1 MGEYILR
8 ALGQVFIFITFPL
21 SVWFCFRQVQQYEKA
36 VIFRLGRNLDGSV
49 RGPGLFFFNPLL
61 DEIHTVD
68 LRTITFDIP
77 PQLVLSND
85 SLSVRVNG
93 VVYYHVADPLKVVN
107 NVMSYHHATSLLAQ
121 TTLRNIIGHQ
131 TLNET
136 LRLREQLSEQIREIL
151 DAATDPWGI
160 KIERV
165 ELKDISVPEQMQR
178 SMAIEAEAERDAR
191 AKVIAAEGERQAASI
206 LRNAAQI
213 MMESPASIQLK
224 QLSTLNN
231 VAAERDS
238 TIYFPIPVELM
249 PNPAAF
255 SMKKLS

>member
-1 MGEYILR
+1 
-8 ALGQVFIFITFPL
+8 
-21 SVWFCFRQVQQYEKA
+21 
-36 VIFRLGRNLDGSV
+36 
-49 RGPGLFFFNPLL
+49 
-61 DEIHTVD
+61 
-68 LRTITFDIP
+68 
-77 PQLVLSND
+77 
-85 SLSVRVNG
+85 
-93 VVYYHVADPLKVVN
+93 
-107 NVMSYHHATSLLAQ
+107 MSYHHATSLLAQ

-151 DAATDPWGI
+151 DQATDPWGI

-224 QLSTLNN
+224 QLSVLNN

-249 PNPAAF
+249 PSPAAF
-255 SMKKLS
+255 ALKKLS

>member
-1 MGEYILR
+1 MSNTLMDRDLETQKERSSFLYQVPPSEGPGFGEYLLR
-8 ALGQVFIFITFPL
+8 GLGQLFILITFPI
-21 SVWFCFRQVQQYEKA
+21 SIWFCFRQVQQYEKA
-36 VIFRLGRNLDGSV
+36 VIFRLGRNLDGAV
-49 RGPGLFFFNPLL
+49 RGPGLFLFNPLL

-107 NVMSYHHATSLLAQ
+107 NVVSYHHATSLLAQ

-151 DAATDPWGI
+151 DEATDPWGVKVFDLFFFI
-160 KIERV
+160 V
-165 ELKDISVPEQMQR
+165 SPHLSISSQ
-178 SMAIEAEAERDAR
+178 
-191 AKVIAAEGERQAASI
+191 
-206 LRNAAQI
+206 
-213 MMESPASIQLK
+213 
-224 QLSTLNN
+224 
-231 VAAERDS
+231 
-238 TIYFPIPVELM
+238 
-249 PNPAAF
+249 
-255 SMKKLS
+255 